1 MRFPRSTLCEFSQY
15 ERLGPL
21 PSTPYVCSDAI
32 PLGESRLHETCKY
45 NIFVVR
51 CYCRMYEATCFP
63 YQAKLTKVFAHFSKS
78 TSSVVEFNAHFVP
91 AWQDDIFLLYVKWNP
106 GVRFVFADFY
116 FSSRRTARMFCTISR
131 SIIFPSLSPPP
142 NDTCSI
148 AKNTTDLSSLPLP
161 VLPLLLLFF
170 DTFHYRRTP
179 SPYD

>member
-1 MRFPRSTLCEFSQY
+1 MCFPRSTLCEFSQY

-45 NIFVVR
+45 NIFVLR
-51 CYCRMYEATCFP
+51 CYCRMYEATWFP

-106 GVRFVFADFY
+106 GVRFVFAEFY

-131 SIIFPSLSPPP
+131 SSFFLPTKRFLFHRQKHNRLEQSFSLL
-142 NDTCSI
+142 CF
-148 AKNTTDLSSLPLP
+148 
-161 VLPLLLLFF
+161 PLLLLFF